1 MKKDIVIAIDGHSS
15 TGKSTLAKQI
25 AKALN
30 YIYIDTGAMYRAVTY
45 YALQNNL
52 ISENH
57 FDKDRLVKDLDHIQI
72 SFKYNPDK
80 GFAEVYLNGHNIEKE
95 IRQMKVSNFVSDIA
109 TVPEIREKL
118 VAQQRAIGKNKGI
131 VMDGRDI
138 GSVVFPDAELK
149 IFMTASPEVRAQR
162 RYKELVEKGDK
173 VDYEAVLQ
181 NVVKRDKIDSE
192 RAVSPLIMTDD
203 AIKIDN
209 SNLSREEQFEKV
221 FNLAKEKINRIKK

>member
-57 FDKDRLVKDLDHIQI
+57 FDKDRLIKDLDHIQI

-95 IRQMKVSNFVSDIA
+95 IRQMHVSNFVSDIA

-173 VDYEAVLQ
+173 LDYEAVLQ
-181 NVVKRDKIDSE
+181 NVLKRDKIDSE

-209 SNLSREEQFEKV
+209 SNLSREEQFEQV
-221 FNLAKEKINRIKK
+221 LNLAKEKMSRTKM